1 MNMNNFIKSFLVF
14 IAFILVIPTFGQ
26 NGTTKRIAIL
36 ETVDKEGLVPYGV
49 KLMVRSKLNDVI
61 TATSGYEGYDRVDI
75 ASIMGEHDFQR
86 TGLVSDK
93 DIKKLGE
100 MTGADYVLVAEVALL
115 NSSNIFLSAKI
126 LNIETA
132 KVEQTAN
139 IQSSTTVEGL
149 DQNCKVLAAKL
160 LNLNIATGAQKGE
173 LMIGENKY
181 VGEYLNGQPHGHGT
195 IYYSD
200 TDEHNRKS
208 YDGTWVN
215 GIRTGQGTM
224 IWKDGE
230 KYVGGW
236 ESGFRNGFG
245 TDYYADGSIYEGN
258 FLRDK
263 RHGKG
268 KITFSSNDSC
278 NRKYY
283 DGDWFNDIRQGNG
296 VMFWNSGNWYKGS
309 WVNGLRHG
317 KGESNFA
324 NGNKFIGIFS
334 EDERNGDGT
343 FYWADGDY
351 EVSHYKDGEKNGFTT
366 YYWNNGKCYRKG
378 YCENGK
384 REGKWEVYQFGD
396 HTFTETYKNGKQIK
410 EKYHKH

>member
-1 MNMNNFIKSFLVF
+1 MNMNNFIKSVIVL
-14 IAFILVIPTFGQ
+14 IAFLLVMPVYGQ

-36 ETVDKEGLVPYGV
+36 ETVDKEESVPYGV

-61 TATSGYEGYDRVDI
+61 TATPGYEGYDRVDI
-75 ASIMGEHDFQR
+75 ASIMSEHDFQR

-149 DQNCKVLAAKL
+149 DRNCKVLAAKL

-181 VGEYLNGQPHGHGT
+181 VGEYLNGQPHGYGT
-195 IYYSD
+195 LYFFNDKY
-200 TDEHNRKS
+200 NRKS
-208 YDGTWVN
+208 YEGAWIN
-215 GIRTGQGTM
+215 GKRAGQGTM
-224 IWKDGE
+224 IWNDGE

-236 ESGFRNGFG
+236 EDGLRNGYG
-245 TDYYADGSIYEGN
+245 TDYYADGRIYEGN

-263 RHGKG
+263 KHGKG
-268 KITFSSNDSC
+268 KMTFSSNDSSS
-278 NRKYY
+278 RRYY
-283 DGDWFNDIRQGNG
+283 DGDWVNGIRQGNG
-296 VMFWNSGNWYKGS
+296 VMYWNDGEWYKGG
-309 WVNGLRHG
+309 WVKGYKHG
-317 KGESNFA
+317 KGEIHYP
-324 NGNKFIGIFS
+324 NGNKFVGMFS
-334 EDERNGDGT
+334 EGKRDGDGT
-343 FYWADGDY
+343 FYWTDGDY
-351 EVSHYKDGEKNGFTT
+351 EVSYYRNGKMNGFTT
-366 YYWNNGKCYRKG
+366 FYWNNGQCYTKG
-378 YCENGK
+378 YCENGE
-384 REGKWEVYQFGD
+384 REGKWEVYQFGR
-396 HTFTETYKNGKQIK
+396 HTFTKTYKNGKQTH
-410 EKYHKH
+410 EKWHKP